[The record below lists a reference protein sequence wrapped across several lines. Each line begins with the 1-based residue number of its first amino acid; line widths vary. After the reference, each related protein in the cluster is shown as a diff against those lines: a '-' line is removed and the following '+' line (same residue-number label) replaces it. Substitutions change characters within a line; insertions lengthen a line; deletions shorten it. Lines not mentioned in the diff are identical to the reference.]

1 MIKTLD
7 RLIGELVKL
16 PGIGSKTAQRITFY
30 LLKNDSEFTENLA
43 RAIMEAKR
51 NLHFCPVCFNLTEN
65 ERCEICNDDNRDR
78 SLLCVVEDVSDV
90 MAIERSRQFTGLYH
104 VLGGAL
110 SPLDH
115 IGPDELKIKEL
126 VARLKQGV
134 ITEVIIATNP
144 TTEGEATAF
153 YLAKLIKSAKPDI
166 KVTRIARGLPI
177 GSDLDL
183 ADDVTVSKAIEGRK
197 EI

>member
-7 RLIGELVKL
+7 RLISELVKL
-16 PGIGSKTAQRITFY
+16 PGIGNKTARRITFY
-30 LLKNDSEFTENLA
+30 LLKTNSEFAENLA
-43 RAIMEAKR
+43 KAITDAKR
-51 NLHFCPVCFNLTEN
+51 DLHFCSICYNLTEDDK
-65 ERCEICNDDNRDR
+65 CEICNDSSRDR
-78 SLLCVVEDVSDV
+78 NLLCVVEDVSDIMV
-90 MAIERSRQFTGLYH
+90 IERSKQFSGLYH

-126 VARLKQGV
+126 LARLGNGH
-134 ITEVIIATNP
+134 IAEVVIATNP

-153 YLAKLIKSAKPDI
+153 YLAKLIKPLGVKA
-166 KVTRIARGLPI
+166 TRIARGLPI
-177 GSDLDL
+177 GSDLEL
-183 ADDVTVSKAIEGRK
+183 ADDVTVSKAIEGRR

>member
-1 MIKTLD
+1 MVKTLD
-7 RLIGELVKL
+7 RLISELVKL

-30 LLKNDSEFTENLA
+30 LLKTNSEFAEGLA
-43 RAIMEAKR
+43 QAILQAKR
-51 NLHFCPVCFNLTEN
+51 NLHFCSVCFNLTETGK
-65 ERCEICNDDNRDR
+65 CEICNDPNRDR
-78 SLLCVVEDVSDV
+78 SLLCVVEDVSDI
-90 MAIERSRQFTGLYH
+90 MAIERSQQFSGIYH
-104 VLGGAL
+104 VLGGVL
-110 SPLDH
+110 SPLDR

-126 VARLKQGV
+126 LARLNKEP

-153 YLAKLIKSAKPDI
+153 YLAKVIKPLGV

>member
-1 MIKTLD
+1 MLRTLD
-7 RLIGELVKL
+7 RLIAELVKL
-16 PGIGSKTAQRITFY
+16 PGIGNKTAQRITFY
-30 LLKNDSEFTENLA
+30 LLKTDSEFAEGLA
-43 RAIMEAKR
+43 QAILAAKR
-51 NLHFCPVCFNLTEN
+51 NLHFCSVCFNLTET
-65 ERCEICNDDNRDR
+65 EKCEICSDPSRDR
-78 SLLCVVEDVSDV
+78 SLLCVVEDVSDI
-90 MAIERSRQFTGLYH
+90 MTIERSRQFSGLYH
-104 VLGGAL
+104 VLGGVL

-126 VARLKQGV
+126 LARLNREP
-134 ITEVIIATNP
+134 IAEVIIATNP

-153 YLAKLIKSAKPDI
+153 YLAKIIKPSGI

>member
-1 MIKTLD
+1 MIKSLD

-16 PGIGSKTAQRITFY
+16 PGIGSKTAQRITFF
-30 LLKNDSEFTENLA
+30 LLKADPELTEKIAQAL
-43 RAIMEAKR
+43 IDAKR
-51 NLHFCPVCFNLTEN
+51 KLNFCSICFNLTEN
-65 ERCEICNDDNRDR
+65 EKCDICNDTDRDR
-78 SLLCVVEDVSDV
+78 SQICVVEEASDI
-90 MAIERSRQFTGLYH
+90 MAIERSKQYFGLYH
-104 VLGGAL
+104 VLGGVL

-115 IGPDELKIKEL
+115 IGTDELKIKEL
-126 VARLKQGV
+126 MARLNSEH
-134 ITEVIIATNP
+134 IAEVIIATNP

-153 YLAKLIKSAKPDI
+153 YLAKLIKPLAI

-183 ADDVTVSKAIEGRK
+183 ADDVTVSKAIEGRR